1 VSNHDDLAADDSPR
15 GERPRAG
22 NLTPRN
28 KERSVVT
35 SSAGEQ
41 RARQSN
47 IVAVVGRPNVGKS
60 TLVNRIVGR
69 RDAIVEEQPGVTRD
83 RKEFHAE
90 WQARR
95 FRVVDTGGWLA
106 AGDTGLTGEEPAL
119 AAKVSAQAG
128 AAIGAADVIVLVVD
142 VTVGV
147 TEEDAR
153 VAHVLQRAT
162 TPVIV
167 AVNKVDD
174 ARREADI
181 WQFASLGLGDPV
193 PVSALHGR
201 LSGELLDAI
210 VDALPPE
217 PDVEPVTD
225 GGEDDG
231 IFSVAIIGRP
241 NVGKSTLF
249 NRLVGEERAVVHDLP
264 GTTRDAIDTIIE
276 TEDGPLRFVD
286 TAGLRRKSRIEEPT
300 EYYGLVRAL
309 QAIDR
314 ADAALFLIDATEGV
328 THQDQRLAER
338 VDAAGT
344 AIVLVLNKWELLD
357 TEHRADVRRQ
367 AADKLSFL
375 SYAPLLPIS
384 ALTGKRVHQLLP
396 ALREAEAAYH
406 RRVPTAA
413 LNRVLRDAQA
423 AHPAPVVK
431 KHRPR
436 VLYATQG
443 AAEPPTFTLFA
454 TRSLPPT
461 YLRYLERKL
470 REAFDFGPTPIKLRV
485 RRRSE

>member
-1 VSNHDDLAADDSPR
+1 MTGALP
-15 GERPRAG
+15 
-22 NLTPRN
+22 T
-28 KERSVVT
+28 
-35 SSAGEQ
+35 
-41 RARQSN
+41 
-47 IVAVVGRPNVGKS
+47 VAIVGRPNVGKS

-69 RDAIVEEQPGVTRD
+69 RDAIVEQRPGVTRD
-83 RKEFHAE
+83 RKTFDAE

-95 FRVVDTGGWLA
+95 FEVVDTGGWLA
-106 AGDTGLTGEEPAL
+106 VGDAGLTGEEPAL
-119 AAKVSAQAG
+119 AAKVSAQAD
-128 AAIGAADVIVLVVD
+128 AAINAADVVVLVVD

-153 VAHVLQRAT
+153 VAQVLQRAT
-162 TPVIV
+162 NPVIV

-174 ARREADI
+174 ERREADI

-210 VDALPPE
+210 VKVLPPE
-217 PDVEPVTD
+217 QEHEADTQTR
-225 GGEDDG
+225 EDDG
-231 IFSVAIIGRP
+231 IFSVAIVGRP

-249 NRLVGEERAVVHDLP
+249 NRLVGEERAVVHDMP
-264 GTTRDAIDTIIE
+264 GTTRDAIDTIVE
-276 TEDGPLRFVD
+276 TADGPLRFVD
-286 TAGLRRKSRIEEPT
+286 TAGLRRKSRIDEAT

-314 ADAALFLIDATEGV
+314 ADAALFLIDATQGV

-344 AIVLVLNKWELLD
+344 AIVLILNKWELLD
-357 TEHRADVRRQ
+357 TEQRAEVKRQ
-367 AADKLSFL
+367 AADRLAFL
-375 SYAPLLPIS
+375 SYAPVLPIS
-384 ALTGKRVHQLLP
+384 ALTGKRVHHLLP

-406 RRVPTAA
+406 KRIPTAQ
-413 LNRVLRDAQA
+413 LNRVLRDAQL
-423 AHPAPVVK
+423 AHPAPVQK

-454 TRSLPPT
+454 TRTLPPT

-470 REAFDFGPTPIKLRV
+470 REAFDFGPTPIKIRV
-485 RRRSE
+485 RRRNE